1 MDYDK
6 RAFMYIE
13 RNHQMSNQHY
23 EQLLNIQ
30 TAGFQRDFPKSMHYH
45 RYEPT
50 PYEALEQ
57 LFEEYELPP
66 QATVI
71 DFGSG
76 KGRVPIYIHYQFNV
90 PTVGIEMDQQFF
102 EKAEN
107 NKEKYLQKTGR
118 RHVPIMF
125 LNMLAEK
132 YDVQQHDNVFFFFNP
147 FSVQI
152 FMKIIDNILRSVE
165 EAYRDVELIFY
176 YGSEDYIFFLENHY
190 AFERKEEIVLPGLY
204 EKNASEKFLIYT
216 LSY

>member
-1 MDYDK
+1 
-6 RAFMYIE
+6 MYIE
-13 RNHQMSNQHY
+13 RNHRMSNQHY

-30 TAGFQRDFPKSMHYH
+30 TAGFQRDFPKSLHYH

-76 KGRVPIYIHYQFNV
+76 KGRVPIYVHHQFNI
-90 PTVGIEMDQQFF
+90 PTVGVEMDQQFF
-102 EKAEN
+102 EKAES
-107 NKEKYLQKTGR
+107 NKGKYLQKNSKKSAPVT
-118 RHVPIMF
+118 F

-132 YDVQQHDNVFFFFNP
+132 YDVQPQDNVFFFFNP

-152 FMKIIDNILRSVE
+152 FRKVLHNI
-165 EAYRDVELIFY
+165 
-176 YGSEDYIFFLENHY
+176 YGSFEKHPREIHLLLYYPSPEYLHCIQFETNFDLLREVRLKGCNNENERICVFTLEC
-190 AFERKEEIVLPGLY
+190 
-204 EKNASEKFLIYT
+204 
-216 LSY
+216 